1 MRAMFVSS
9 GDENMPLP
17 LENGK
22 PLENSSPIGSNPDS
36 NGDESSQEIPSTFT
50 DVNVVEEDEKFQLEQ
65 RILNLEGEIV
75 SLRHKERSLD
85 EKRREALNKIIDIK
99 GCIRVFSRVRPFLPT
114 DKRRI
119 HQPISVESE
128 KIVVRSGGS
137 RKEFEFDKVF
147 RQESIQENVF
157 AEVEPIIRSAL
168 DGHNVCMLAYGQ
180 TGTGKTYTM
189 EGTIESPGII
199 PRVLQELF
207 HLSSLDSSASF
218 TFSISMLEVYLGSIR
233 DLLAPR
239 PSSRRYTVSRCNL
252 NIQTDSKGSVEIDG
266 LTEVEISNFTK
277 AKWWYH
283 KGRRV
288 RSTSWTNVN
297 ETSSRSH
304 CLTRVSIY
312 RHGDALGG
320 KAEASKLWMVD
331 LGGSERLLKTGA
343 TGQTL
348 DEGRAINLSLSALG
362 DVIAALRR
370 KRGHVPYRNSKLTQ
384 VLKDSLEL
392 LHFSHFG
399 DIFCDSSSAI
409 LRRIQSV
416 VRSATGSWNFDLA
429 VDVKKTSCSPSHL
442 GHLNVFKL
450 FILCFFVLNFLGDRS
465 KVLMVVHV
473 SPYEED
479 VGETTCSCTFAKRA
493 RAAECNRELSEDTK
507 KQREKRIVEL
517 VEQMKEAEEGCTELR
532 KQIQKADFLLS
543 ENKRLFVKKYQPLED
558 EETFP
563 ITPKENVAEITV
575 TPRNS
580 EKGLKINGTSSVPR
594 FMSSTVASRIRETT
608 AEREIHNRPKSMRSW
623 ARSSMQI
630 STSQSNSFDRRFKAQ
645 LRTSNKRSR
654 YSETNTVAGDIKYG
668 DDSEIKPSVLQQT
681 KVIAPS
687 DPKPRRPLAHHRRR
701 MSDLL

>member
-1 MRAMFVSS
+1 MFISTE
-9 GDENMPLP
+9 DENISLP
-17 LENGK
+17 LANGK
-22 PLENSSPIGSNPDS
+22 VLENASPIGSHPDS
-36 NGDESSQEIPSTFT
+36 NDEPSQEIPSTFT
-50 DVNVVEEDEKFQLEQ
+50 DVNVVQEDEKFQLEQ
-65 RILNLEGEIV
+65 RILNLEGEIA

-85 EKRREALNKIIDIK
+85 DKRKEALNKILDIK

-114 DKRRI
+114 DKQRKL
-119 HQPISVESE
+119 QPISIESE
-128 KIVVRSGGS
+128 KIVVRSSGS
-137 RKEFEFDKVF
+137 RKEYEFDKVF
-147 RQESIQENVF
+147 PQESIQENVF

-168 DGHNVCMLAYGQ
+168 DGHNVCILAYGQ

-189 EGTIESPGII
+189 EGTTESPGII

-207 HLSSLDSSASF
+207 RHSSLDGSISF

-239 PSSRRYTVSRCNL
+239 PSSRKYTASRCNL

-304 CLTRVSIY
+304 CLTRISIY
-312 RHGDALGG
+312 RYGDALGG

-370 KRGHVPYRNSKLTQ
+370 RKGHVPYRNSKLTQ
-384 VLKDSLEL
+384 VLKDS
-392 LHFSHFG
+392 
-399 DIFCDSSSAI
+399 
-409 LRRIQSV
+409 
-416 VRSATGSWNFDLA
+416 
-429 VDVKKTSCSPSHL
+429 
-442 GHLNVFKL
+442 
-450 FILCFFVLNFLGDRS
+450 LGDRS

-479 VGETTCSCTFAKRA
+479 VGETACSCNFAKRA
-493 RAAECNRELSEDTK
+493 RAAECNRELSEESK
-507 KQREKRIVEL
+507 KQREKRITEL
-517 VEQMKEAEEGCTELR
+517 EEQMKEAEEGCTQLR
-532 KQIQKADFLLS
+532 SQMQKAEFLLS

-563 ITPKENVAEITV
+563 ITPKENVAEITI

-580 EKGLKINGTSSVPR
+580 EKGLKTNVTGSVPR
-594 FMSSTVASRIRETT
+594 FMSSTVASRIRETA
-608 AEREIHNRPKSMRSW
+608 AEREIHSRPKSVRSW

-630 STSQSNSFDRRFKAQ
+630 SGSQSNSFDRRFKAH

-654 YSETNTVAGDIKYG
+654 YSETNTIGGDIKYG
-668 DDSEIKPSVLQQT
+668 NDSDIKPSVLPQSKT
-681 KVIAPS
+681 IPPS